1 MKLFLLGA
9 TGRTGT
15 QILELARARG
25 HEVTAFVRSPQ
36 KLAATP
42 GIRVVGGDPL
52 DRDALAG
59 ALPGHDAVLSAL
71 GLPPRQALRPSTLMT
86 EFAATTVAAMA
97 LSGVRRLGI
106 VSAAV
111 LFPEKGLAFAF
122 FRWFLRH
129 HARDLRA
136 MEDVVRASDLEWTIA
151 RPPRLTGGADE
162 GFRAAVD
169 ALPPGGGLAMS
180 FRAVAAFLLDA
191 VERRE
196 HVREVVGLVKARPMA
211 AAAKPA
217 PAGPLGRR

>member
-9 TGRTGT
+9 TGRTGR
-15 QILELARARG
+15 QILDLARAHG

-42 GIRVVGGDPL
+42 GVRVVGGDPL
-52 DRDALAG
+52 DRDALA
-59 ALPGHDAVLSAL
+59 AAMAGHDAVLSAL

-86 EFAATTVAAMA
+86 EFAATTVAAMTLA
-97 LSGVRRLGI
+97 GVRRLGI

-111 LFPEKGLAFAF
+111 LFPEKGLFFAF
-122 FRWFLRH
+122 FRWLLRH

-136 MEDVVRASDLEWTIA
+136 MEEVIRAGDVEWTIA
-151 RPPRLTGGADE
+151 RPPRLTGGPDE

-169 ALPPGGGLAMS
+169 ALPAGGLAMS

-196 HVREVVGLVKARPMA
+196 HVREIVGLAKARPQA
-211 AAAKPA
+211 AATPA